1 MQFTCPFILAS
12 GSPRR
17 KQLLEQLGLDFTIQ
31 VSDAD
36 ESFDPAW
43 SPPDIAMRIATRK
56 VEAISKLNPDALTL
70 AADTIVVFGNEI
82 LNKPETPAEAVSM
95 LSRLSGNKHQVYT
108 GLALAHPKSGRQIS
122 AYEETDVY
130 FSDMSS
136 SEIEQYVASG
146 SPMDKAGAYGIQDD
160 RGALFVSRIE
170 GDYYNVVGLP
180 LHRLYKA
187 IKESFS
193 DLLTS

>member
-1 MQFTCPFILAS
+1 MRFTCPFILAS

-17 KQLLEQLGLDFTIQ
+17 KQLLNQLGLDFTIQ

-36 ESFDPAW
+36 ESFDPEMN
-43 SPPDIAMRIATRK
+43 PPDIAMQIAARK
-56 VEAISKLNPDALTL
+56 VETISKLNPDALTL
-70 AADTIVVFGNEI
+70 AADTIVVFGKEI

-108 GLALAHPKSGRQIS
+108 GLAIAHPKSGRQVL

-136 SEIEQYVASG
+136 TEVEQYVASG

-160 RGALFVSRIE
+160 RGALFVNRIE

-180 LHRLYKA
+180 LHRLYQVM
-187 IKESFS
+187 KESFA
-193 DLLTS
+193 DLMSL